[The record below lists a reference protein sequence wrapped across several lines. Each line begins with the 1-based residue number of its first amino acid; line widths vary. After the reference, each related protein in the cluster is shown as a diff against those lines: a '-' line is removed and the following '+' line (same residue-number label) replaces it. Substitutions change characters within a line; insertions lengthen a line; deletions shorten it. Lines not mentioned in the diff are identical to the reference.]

1 MLPCIARS
9 LQRLNPILTSAR
21 QGGSSQAQPAPTR
34 GFSGMSRRFL
44 YSPAGFSSIR
54 PIRPRPRSILV
65 RRLSSLQPT
74 ISDPCRYFN
83 DCQQESARN
92 KAARRGPDQSL
103 AFNSLH
109 FTANIHSMS
118 SQPVPEAAAPGA
130 VASEASQVD
139 TSGAEASCAAA
150 GEKMAAAPS
159 APEQEP
165 KLPPLSAAEYR
176 EYNRLAD
183 MMTYFHNHFKQT
195 WNMMYT
201 AAGNNRRPANMT
213 LRQFIDTGLAFVRQ
227 LTMHHNI
234 EEELLYPQLAVRMDE
249 FRNQDGKKGGG
260 GKPNRK
266 QSELIRQHR
275 LIHEGMDRF
284 EDYLTECRRGQLDFD
299 MATLKTKM
307 DDWND
312 VLWLHLDAEVETLKA
327 ENMRKYWTLPE
338 MRRLQI

>member
-1 MLPCIARS
+1 
-9 LQRLNPILTSAR
+9 
-21 QGGSSQAQPAPTR
+21 
-34 GFSGMSRRFL
+34 
-44 YSPAGFSSIR
+44 
-54 PIRPRPRSILV
+54 
-65 RRLSSLQPT
+65 
-74 ISDPCRYFN
+74 
-83 DCQQESARN
+83 
-92 KAARRGPDQSL
+92 
-103 AFNSLH
+103 
-109 FTANIHSMS
+109 MS
-118 SQPVPEAAAPGA
+118 SQPVPGAAAAAPK
-130 VASEASQVD
+130 ASQ
-139 TSGAEASCAAA
+139 TGASGAEASCSTTV
-150 GEKMAAAPS
+150 GDKTAAAPS
-159 APEQEP
+159 APEPEP

-176 EYNRLAD
+176 EYNRLAE

-201 AAGNNRRPANMT
+201 AAGNNRRPANMS
-213 LRQFIDTGLAFVRQ
+213 LRQFIDTGLTFVRQ

-249 FRNQDGKKGGG
+249 FRNQDGKKGGS
-260 GKPNRK
+260 KPNRK

-327 ENMRKYWTLPE
+327 ENMRKYWTLSE
-338 MRRLQI
+338 IRRLQI

>member
-1 MLPCIARS
+1 
-9 LQRLNPILTSAR
+9 
-21 QGGSSQAQPAPTR
+21 
-34 GFSGMSRRFL
+34 MSRRFL
-44 YSPAGFSSIR
+44 HSSAGFLFIR
-54 PIRPRPRSILV
+54 PIRIRPRSIPV
-65 RRLSSLQPT
+65 RRLLSLQST
-74 ISDPCRYFN
+74 SDPRRPLK
-83 DCQQESARN
+83 DRQQESARRN
-92 KAARRGPDQSL
+92 KAVCCGAEQSL
-103 AFNSLH
+103 LSKYFQ
-109 FTANIHSMS
+109 FTSNIHTMS
-118 SQPVPEAAAPGA
+118 SQPVPEAAAAAPE
-130 VASEASQVD
+130 VSQSRA
-139 TSGAEASCAAA
+139 SGAEASCAAA
-150 GEKMAAAPS
+150 SEKTAVAPS
-159 APEQEP
+159 APEPEP

-183 MMTYFHNHFKQT
+183 SMEYFHNHFKQT

-234 EEELLYPQLAVRMDE
+234 EEQLLYPQLAVRMDD
-249 FRNQDGKKGGG
+249 FRNQDGKKGGS
-260 GKPNRK
+260 KPSRK
-266 QSELIRQHR
+266 QSELLLQHR

-284 EDYLTECRRGQLDFD
+284 EDYLTECRRGQLDFE

>member
-1 MLPCIARS
+1 M
-9 LQRLNPILTSAR
+9 
-21 QGGSSQAQPAPTR
+21 QG
-34 GFSGMSRRFL
+34 FL
-44 YSPAGFSSIR
+44 FIR
-54 PIRPRPRSILV
+54 PIRTRTRSIQV
-65 RRLSSLQPT
+65 RRLLSLQT
-74 ISDPCRYFN
+74 TSDPCRHLK
-83 DCQQESARN
+83 DRQQESARRN
-92 KAARRGPDQSL
+92 KAVRCGVDQSL
-103 AFNSLH
+103 FLSKSFR

-118 SQPVPEAAAPGA
+118 SQPVPEVAAAAAPA
-130 VASEASQVD
+130 VVAPEASQTD
-139 TSGAEASCAAA
+139 ASGGKASCAAA
-150 GEKMAAAPS
+150 DEKTAAAAPS

-176 EYNRLAD
+176 EYNRLAE

-201 AAGNNRRPANMT
+201 AAGNNRRPSNMT

-234 EEELLYPQLAVRMDE
+234 EEELLYPQLAVRMDD
-249 FRNQDGKKGGG
+249 FRNQDGKNGGS
-260 GKPNRK
+260 KPNRR

>member
-1 MLPCIARS
+1 
-9 LQRLNPILTSAR
+9 
-21 QGGSSQAQPAPTR
+21 
-34 GFSGMSRRFL
+34 
-44 YSPAGFSSIR
+44 
-54 PIRPRPRSILV
+54 
-65 RRLSSLQPT
+65 
-74 ISDPCRYFN
+74 
-83 DCQQESARN
+83 
-92 KAARRGPDQSL
+92 
-103 AFNSLH
+103 
-109 FTANIHSMS
+109 MS
-118 SQPVPEAAAPGA
+118 SQPVPEAAAAAPE
-130 VASEASQVD
+130 VSQSRA
-139 TSGAEASCAAA
+139 SGAEASCAAA
-150 GEKMAAAPS
+150 SEKTAVAPS
-159 APEQEP
+159 APEPEP

-183 MMTYFHNHFKQT
+183 SMEYFVSFFFVGRPGTKRPQQSHMHKTFDIGTAHMLTIKNGTNEKKHNHFKQT

-234 EEELLYPQLAVRMDE
+234 EEQLLYPQLAVRMDD
-249 FRNQDGKKGGG
+249 FRNQDGKKGGS
-260 GKPNRK
+260 KPSRK
-266 QSELIRQHR
+266 QSELLLQHR

-284 EDYLTECRRGQLDFD
+284 EDYLTECRRGQLDFE